1 MKKHPVTWISI
12 AALMALLICLTIAVL
27 NSGLQY
33 QELHAEA
40 IMADDAE
47 LVSAIRAA
55 MERANLFAA
64 MHAMGSVIPVFLVW
78 YVACAFI
85 IIRRMRS
92 AGITRVAE
100 RYCIPL
106 FVFAAAAWWAH
117 QILDSRP
124 TEYHYDEYLKCIL
137 SGFGVECGSVLA
149 AALAMY
155 FFCHLPW
162 RKRIAHR

>member
-1 MKKHPVTWISI
+1 MV
-12 AALMALLICLTIAVL
+12 LLTCLTLAAL

-33 QELHAEA
+33 HELHAEA
-40 IMADDAE
+40 IVADDAE
-47 LVSAIRAA
+47 LVSALRAE

-64 MHAMGSVIPVFLVW
+64 MHSVGSVIPVFLAW

-92 AGITRVAE
+92 AGITRAAA

-106 FVFAAAAWWAH
+106 FVFASASWWAH

-124 TEYHYDEYLKCIL
+124 AAFHYDEYMKCML
-137 SGFGVECGSVLA
+137 SAFGVECIGALL
-149 AALAMY
+149 AALAIY
-155 FFCHLPW
+155 LFSHLPW
-162 RKRIAHR
+162 RKRVSH

>member
-47 LVSAIRAA
+47 LVSTIRAA

-64 MHAMGSVIPVFLVW
+64 MHSVGSVIPVFLAW

-92 AGITRVAE
+92 AGITRAAE

-106 FVFAAAAWWAH
+106 FVFAAASWWAH
-117 QILDSRP
+117 QILASRP
-124 TEYHYDEYLKCIL
+124 AEYHYDEYLKCIL
-137 SGFGVECGSVLA
+137 TASGVECIGALL
-149 AALAMY
+149 AALATY

-162 RKRIAHR
+162 RKRMTGR